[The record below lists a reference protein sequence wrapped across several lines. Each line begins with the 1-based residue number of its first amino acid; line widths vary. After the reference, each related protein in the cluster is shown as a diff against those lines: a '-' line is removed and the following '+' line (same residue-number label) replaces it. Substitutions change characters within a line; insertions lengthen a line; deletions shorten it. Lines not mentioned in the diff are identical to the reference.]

1 MTTVTPFVASH
12 SGTRIM
18 QTATQY
24 DVFVVLAHVDGNVLH
39 EFIPAWVQMDLAKQP
54 RDMVSGSPDSFHVL
68 VRSVQDWI
76 VATRGS
82 EFRKCRPGVK

>member
-68 VRSVQDWI
+68 SGRCKI
-76 VATRGS
+76 GL
-82 EFRKCRPGVK
+82 